1 MSIILET
8 LALVVPNIVLY
19 LYLSKNIKQEISSKY
34 LGNYGIKSLCNFN
47 LLYKKPP

>member
-19 LYLSKNIKQEISSKY
+19 LYLSKKY
-34 LGNYGIKSLCNFN
+34 KTRNFFKIFGK
-47 LLYKKPP
+47 LWHKEFM